1 MRFCCEADAVTR
13 KLKFGAH
20 FTRRVRREENRK
32 HIHNMAPMHRRSG
45 VGPLVVRTG
54 SSSCSNEE
62 ASTPR
67 TARVKTMPRHE
78 GAKPLPND
86 ENVRRSLSTARVRSS
101 TNLELA
107 GKQEQKGNDP
117 TLAFVRGSSVQSQ
130 SNFEELHLSPV
141 KSRLTRN
148 SSISTCMGALLR
160 VPAMMHRT
168 PSMEMIEDFQN
179 LEVQTDAAD
188 DKPSMFHRT
197 PCMEVHEDGQ

>member
-1 MRFCCEADAVTR
+1 
-13 KLKFGAH
+13 
-20 FTRRVRREENRK
+20 
-32 HIHNMAPMHRRSG
+32 MAPTHRRTG

-54 SSSCSNEE
+54 SPSCSNEE
-62 ASTPR
+62 ARTPR
-67 TARVKTMPRHE
+67 TARFKTVPRHE
-78 GAKPLPND
+78 CAKPLPND
-86 ENVRRSLSTARVRSS
+86 QTVPRALSIARVVSS

-107 GKQEQKGNDP
+107 AKKEQKAIDP
-117 TLAFVRGSSVQSQ
+117 TLGCERASYVQ
-130 SNFEELHLSPV
+130 SNFEQLRVSSV

-188 DKPSMFHRT
+188 NVPLGPLPTGDPAL
-197 PCMEVHEDGQ
+197 DAQ